1 MDVEVTCNSF
11 EWECVLGKG
20 GFGRVKAAVKK
31 VSNHD
36 IISREAKWS

>member
-1 MDVEVTCNSF
+1 MEVEVNCKSF

-31 VSNHD
+31 VSNAGVSHV
-36 IISREAKWS
+36 R